1 MAIHEDE
8 YLQRRHVYEEHAYV
22 LDFLPYGRS
31 SEKSRHL
38 AVPTVQI
45 MGEQFFTLLEAELKI
60 GATVLVH
67 ERIYIGRDRRE
78 KVDRI
83 LTRISYE
90 QLTANAK
97 AEIVP
102 LISELV
108 KTQEKRFVD
117 FFNNSQPVTPR
128 MHSLELLPG
137 IGKKS
142 MWQIVNMR
150 ERKTFVSYKD
160 IQERTGLSDIPK
172 IISKRIIEE
181 LSSDAKYRLFTRAVC
196 ACGNNRS
203 LSTTEETRPKLPC
216 RQTSSCK
223 SSLER

>member
-1 MAIHEDE
+1 MARELLGERGGLFLAIHEDE
-8 YLQRRHVYEEHAYV
+8 YLQKRHVYEEHAYV

-67 ERIYIGRDRRE
+67 ERIYIGRERRE

-83 LTRISYE
+83 LTRISYD

-102 LISELV
+102 LIAELV
-108 KTQEKRFVD
+108 KSQEKRFVE

-128 MHSLELLPG
+128 MHSLEWLPG
-137 IGKKS
+137 VGKKS

-150 ERKTFVSYKD
+150 ERKPFTSYKD

-172 IISKRIIEE
+172 IVSKRIMEE
-181 LSSDAKYRLFTRAVC
+181 LSTESKYRLFTRTV
-196 ACGNNRS
+196 
-203 LSTTEETRPKLPC
+203 
-216 RQTSSCK
+216 
-223 SSLER
+223 

>member
-1 MAIHEDE
+1 MAIHEDD
-8 YLQRRHVYEEHAYV
+8 YIQRRHVYEEHAYV
-22 LDFLPYGRS
+22 LDYLPYGRS

-45 MGEQFFTLLEAELKI
+45 MGGQYFTLLEAELKV
-60 GATVLVH
+60 GATVVVH
-67 ERIYIGRDRRE
+67 ERIYIGRERRE

-83 LTRISYE
+83 ISRINYD

-102 LISELV
+102 LVEELV
-108 KTQEKRFVD
+108 KAQEKRFVD

-142 MWQIVNMR
+142 MWTVVNLR
-150 ERKTFVSYKD
+150 EKALFASYKD
-160 IQERTGLSDIPK
+160 IQDRTGLTDVPRIL
-172 IISKRIIEE
+172 SKRVLEE
-181 LSSDAKYRLFTRAVC
+181 LSAESKYRLFTRTV
-196 ACGNNRS
+196 
-203 LSTTEETRPKLPC
+203 
-216 RQTSSCK
+216 
-223 SSLER
+223 